1 MARITKRTVYPLR
14 LLGAVALPDGR
25 AQPVDG
31 DSMWELYRESV
42 AQVDQGQPVQPD
54 VVAVSNSGPDRAA

>member
-1 MARITKRTVYPLR
+1 MAHKRTRIVYPLR

-25 AQPVDG
+25 AQPVDA
-31 DSMWELYRESV
+31 DNLWQLYRESV

>member
-1 MARITKRTVYPLR
+1 MAHTTKRTVYPMR

-31 DSMWELYRESV
+31 DSLWELYRESV
-42 AQVDQGQPVQPD
+42 SQVDQGQPVQPD